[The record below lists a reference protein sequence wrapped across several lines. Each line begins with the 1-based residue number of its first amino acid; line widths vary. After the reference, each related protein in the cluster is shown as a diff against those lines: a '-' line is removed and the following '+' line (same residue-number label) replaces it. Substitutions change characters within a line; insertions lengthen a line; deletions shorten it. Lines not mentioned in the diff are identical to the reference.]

1 MHAVDENDEFQRLM
15 LAKVLLGG
23 YTEYDTRG
31 LPCKKYL
38 EKDIEPQARSALA
51 SILRDHQKPLDHD
64 LRDKMAALFDLTPD
78 THPAIDRKL
87 VFVHRGKGQRQ
98 NSERNTAIAWHVWGA
113 VTQGCTVDAAI
124 RSAMDQFKLD
134 ESTVKKLWLRYRR
147 VFEAIWGPSS
157 SQSR

>member
-1 MHAVDENDEFQRLM
+1 MHAVDEDDEFQMLM

-38 EKDIEPQARSALA
+38 EKDVEPQARSALA
-51 SILRDHQKPLDHD
+51 SILRDHEKPLDHD

-78 THPAIDRKL
+78 THPAIDRKI

-98 NSERNTAIAWHVWGA
+98 NSERNTAIAWRVREA
-113 VTQGCTVDAAI
+113 ITQGSPVAIAIQSAA
-124 RSAMDQFKLD
+124 DQFGVD
-134 ESTVKKLWLRYRR
+134 DSTVKKLWRRYRR
-147 VFEAIWGPSS
+147 LFEAVWGPPSS
-157 SQSR
+157 S

>member
-1 MHAVDENDEFQRLM
+1 MDDDDEFQRLM

-23 YTEYDTRG
+23 YTENDTRG

-51 SILRDHQKPLDHD
+51 SILRNQNPLDYD
-64 LRDKMAALFDLTPD
+64 LRDMLAALFDPAPD
-78 THPAIDRKL
+78 THPVIDRKV
-87 VFVHRGKGQRQ
+87 VFAHRGRGQRQ
-98 NSERNTAIAWHVWGA
+98 NSARNTAIAWHVWGA
-113 VTQGCTVDAAI
+113 FTQGCTVEAAI
-124 RSAMDQFKLD
+124 LSATDQFKLD